1 MSTTELKTIGTG
13 TDSMIAQAT
22 EAMEAFRPMVEKV
35 REYEPI
41 TVETHGIGKL
51 SDARKGLKRL
61 RVDIDKKR
69 KELNEGA
76 LAFQKTV
83 NSVAKELTKPVEE
96 VEDILQARE
105 DAYEAKKEAERRAK
119 FEAEE
124 AARLAAE
131 AAKQEKKQ
139 SRVNQMIEAGVSV
152 DWAAA
157 ELSDE
162 SWHVWFGIAVDEAK
176 LRRARIEEEARI
188 AREFEEQQRKER
200 EELAEQMRLE
210 QEAETKRQAEKL
222 RIRAEEIERQRLADE
237 AVLAE
242 QRKVLEAERQ
252 ERARAEAAERAKLDA
267 ERTELFRQQEEL
279 RKATEEK
286 ERIARETAE
295 AARLEAL
302 KPEIE
307 KARKFAEC
315 LLTDAKDTLVT
326 LGNPDWTQDA
336 LAWVKRCGQ
345 EVVSIVEQR

>member
-105 DAYEAKKEAERRAK
+105 DAYEAKKEADRKAK

-131 AAKQEKKQ
+131 AAKQAVKQ
-139 SRVNQMIEAGVSV
+139 ARVNLMIANGVAV
-152 DWAAA
+152 DWVAA
-157 ELSDE
+157 ELPDDQWAPWIE
-162 SWHVWFGIAVDEAK
+162 SASKEAAVT
-176 LRRARIEEEARI
+176 RQRIEEEARI
-188 AREFEEQQRKER
+188 ARELEEQQRKER
-200 EELAEQMRLE
+200 EELAEKMRIE
-210 QEAETKRQAEKL
+210 QEAEAKRQAEEL
-222 RIRAEEIERQRLADE
+222 RIRAAEMERQRLADE
-237 AVLAE
+237 AAMAE
-242 QRKVLEAERQ
+242 QRKAMEAER
-252 ERARAEAAERAKLDA
+252 EVL
-267 ERTELFRQQEEL
+267 RQQEEEI
-279 RKATEEK
+279 RKQAKAK
-286 ERIARETAE
+286 EQAERE
-295 AARLEAL
+295 AAEKARADAL
-302 KPEIE
+302 RPEIE
-307 KARKFAEC
+307 QATIFCDAVIEFAGKWFEANGEKMWKERAN
-315 LLTDAKDTLVT
+315 LELVAAKNCILFQIGEMV
-326 LGNPDWTQDA
+326 
-336 LAWVKRCGQ
+336 R
-345 EVVSIVEQR
+345 

>member
-1 MSTTELKTIGTG
+1 MSTAELKTIGTG

-105 DAYEAKKEAERRAK
+105 DAYEEKKEAERRAK

-124 AARLAAE
+124 AARVAAE
-131 AAKQEKKQ
+131 TARQEKKQ
-139 SRVNQMIEAGVSV
+139 ARVNQMIEAGISI

-157 ELSDE
+157 ESSDE
-162 SWHVWFGIAVDEAK
+162 SWHVWFGIAVNEAK
-176 LRRARIEEEARI
+176 IRKARIEEEARI

-200 EELAEQMRLE
+200 EELAEKMRLE
-210 QEAETKRQAEKL
+210 QEAEAKRQAEEL
-222 RIRAEEIERQRLADE
+222 RIRAAEMEKQRLADE
-237 AVLAE
+237 AAIAE
-242 QRKVLEAERQ
+242 QRKAMEAER
-252 ERARAEAAERAKLDA
+252 EALRQ
-267 ERTELFRQQEEL
+267 QQEEL
-279 RKATEEK
+279 RKQAKAK
-286 ERIARETAE
+286 EQAERE
-295 AARLEAL
+295 AAEKARADAL

-307 KARKFAEC
+307 QATIFCDAVIEFAGKWFQANGEKMWKERANSE
-315 LLTDAKDTLVT
+315 LVAAKSCILFQIGEMV
-326 LGNPDWTQDA
+326 Q
-336 LAWVKRCGQ
+336 
-345 EVVSIVEQR
+345 

>member
-1 MSTTELKTIGTG
+1 MSTAELKTIGTG

-105 DAYEAKKEAERRAK
+105 DAYEAKKESDRRAK

-131 AAKQEKKQ
+131 TARQEKKQ
-139 SRVNQMIEAGVSV
+139 ARVNQMIEAGVSI

-162 SWHVWFGIAVDEAK
+162 SWYVWFGIAADEAK

-188 AREFEEQQRKER
+188 AREIEEQQRKER
-200 EELAEQMRLE
+200 EELAEKMRIE
-210 QEAETKRQAEKL
+210 QEAETKRQAEEL
-222 RIRAEEIERQRLADE
+222 CIRAAEMEKQRLADE
-237 AVLAE
+237 AAMAE
-242 QRKVLEAERQ
+242 QRKAIESEREA
-252 ERARAEAAERAKLDA
+252 L
-267 ERTELFRQQEEL
+267 RQQQEDL
-279 RKATEEK
+279 RKAADAK
-286 ERIARETAE
+286 AKAERDAAE
-295 AARLEAL
+295 AARIDAL

-307 KARKFAEC
+307 KAQKFAQMLSAKAAEC
-315 LLTDAKDTLVT
+315 LNT
-326 LGNPDWTQDA
+326 LGLPNWSDDA

-345 EVVSIVEQR
+345 EVISIVEQQ